1 MVTREPADI
10 EEDRAEWEQDI
21 CDELEEMQEQAA
33 EEYQKKL
40 EKYDQDLKLWKEQK
54 LQKVV
59 WACSHIMMFCCSV
72 LTLNLA
78 LRSKQNLL
86 DEVTYTIVEISEIY
100 LTHFNVM
107 LKVTS
112 RLLNC
117 CLVAVFLTDPSV
129 SVSLYIM

>member
-1 MVTREPADI
+1 
-10 EEDRAEWEQDI
+10 
-21 CDELEEMQEQAA
+21 
-33 EEYQKKL
+33 
-40 EKYDQDLKLWKEQK
+40 
-54 LQKVV
+54 
-59 WACSHIMMFCCSV
+59 MMFCCSV

-86 DEVTYTIVEISEIY
+86 DFNEVTYTIVEISEIY